1 MANYFK
7 GSAYLWLPLEMKV
20 ILENRKIKIVFL
32 NIVESKRQGLCSLSS
47 EIGFIATIYD
57 VCIFQDELEALR
69 ADVERYNEVIEY
81 LRYFVRKIEEMLKYQ
96 ENLYINSD
104 DILEHLR
111 SNKKDSLMLKNI
123 ARILWKI
130 GSIIKSL

>member
-1 MANYFK
+1 M
-7 GSAYLWLPLEMKV
+7 
-20 ILENRKIKIVFL
+20 
-32 NIVESKRQGLCSLSS
+32 
-47 EIGFIATIYD
+47 
-57 VCIFQDELEALR
+57 
-69 ADVERYNEVIEY
+69 
-81 LRYFVRKIEEMLKYQ
+81 RYFVRKIEEMLKYQ

>member
-1 MANYFK
+1 M
-7 GSAYLWLPLEMKV
+7 
-20 ILENRKIKIVFL
+20 
-32 NIVESKRQGLCSLSS
+32 CSLSS

-57 VCIFQDELEALR
+57 VCIFQDELEVLR

-81 LRYFVRKIEEMLKYQ
+81 LRYFVSKIEEMLKYQ

-111 SNKKDSLMLKNI
+111 NNKKDSLMLKNI
-123 ARILWKI
+123 LDDELIFIKKYCKDIMEDWKYYKEFI
-130 GSIIKSL
+130 EICKIHRLE